1 MMRRHM
7 APEQALALAIGYDVQ
22 AAFEEPGG

>member
-7 APEQALALAIGYDVQ
+7 APAPALALAIGYDVE